1 MNFTVRGNLYVSCK
15 HQPQFPTKRKLPVR
29 ARWTGPARNNEF
41 DSRKIRNYLH
51 VQTMI
56 CKRCLGMQGEVRKW
70 QRERK
75 KKMVLYKF
83 TRRDEGDDGAR
94 NAACAPGANLALGSS
109 LKFPFSIRRENGP
122 RKKKKK
128 RKYRCRPAKRE
139 GNECKPVLTSWPS
152 LSLCARRHSYSSR
165 SRYKSYS
172 TGERNFRARS

>member
-1 MNFTVRGNLYVSCK
+1 METCVFLANINHNFQRNESFQSARDELDPPGITSSTPAKSEIIYTCK
-15 HQPQFPTKRKLPVR
+15 Q
-29 ARWTGPARNNEF
+29 
-41 DSRKIRNYLH
+41 
-51 VQTMI
+51 